1 MPHIL
6 IIDDDALL
14 ARSVGRMLAMF
25 DVAIETDP
33 RSAVRRIQAD
43 EHFDIVICDLQ
54 MPEMNGYEVLESIRA
69 HHDLD
74 DGPDVIMT
82 SGGDDLLEL
91 GAVADASVLLKPFR
105 ATELRT
111 LVAGLLDARRP
122 LQAELVGQEVDDAI
136 DRVPVLRT
144 DVAIA
149 NGDGLVL

>member
-1 MPHIL
+1 VPRIL

-33 RSAVRRIQAD
+33 RSAVRRIEAG
-43 EHFDIVICDLQ
+43 ERFDIVICDLN
-54 MPEMNGYEVLESIRA
+54 MPALSGYQVLATIRA
-69 HHDLD
+69 RLEP
-74 DGPDVIMT
+74 PDVIMT

-111 LVAGLLDARRP
+111 LVASLLDARRA
-122 LQAELVGQEVDDAI
+122 LQVELVGEELDHAI
-136 DRVPVLRT
+136 DRDSVLRSGI
-144 DVAIA
+144 AIA
-149 NGDGLVL
+149 NRDGLVL